1 MRCPACS
8 APRLVARS
16 RLVRPARVR
25 PRDAHPRRTR
35 EVEAAYAIAHA
46 RLTIAMGIA
55 LYCATRAPRWSTVH
69 HALGELTAALGW
81 RVRTTALSVAPEK
94 AVAHVLRAIDSID
107 ELVTMRAHEPV
118 LASRIER
125 ARSAIAAARNALA
138 ATAPRQ
144 TA

>member
-8 APRLVARS
+8 AQRIVARA

-25 PRDAHPRRTR
+25 PRDVHPRRAR

-55 LYCATRAPRWSTVH
+55 LYCATRGPRWSAVQL
-69 HALGELTAALGW
+69 ALGELTAALGW
-81 RVRTTALSVAPEK
+81 SVRTTALSVAPEK

-107 ELVTMRAHEPV
+107 ELVTMRAHEPALSGRV
-118 LASRIER
+118 ER
-125 ARSAIAAARNALA
+125 ARSAITAARELVS
-138 ATAPRQ
+138 ATAPRR